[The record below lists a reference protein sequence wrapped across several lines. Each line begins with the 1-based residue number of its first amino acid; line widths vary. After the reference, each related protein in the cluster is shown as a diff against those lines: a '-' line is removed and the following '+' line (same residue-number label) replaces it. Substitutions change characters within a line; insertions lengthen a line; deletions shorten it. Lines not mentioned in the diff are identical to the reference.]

1 MAQLE
6 PVLPGRC
13 PGHPPSCIHIWGSQP
28 FPLIPYFATSR
39 GRQWSKLGSEFPST
53 LTAPPQK
60 RAGPASPK
68 KELKLFSTTNMPAQA
83 TRWEDHRGGGNDG
96 KGHDPLTSRT
106 APLLCWDKTCIP
118 PARSLGPEYGPV
130 LPKAWRPGSSFSIF
144 LTFMYVFIWLPQVLV
159 VSCGIFPCGVRTLA
173 VVQASVVAMRR
184 LSCSMARGTLALRSG
199 IEPVFPASQG
209 RSLTTGP
216 PGKSQPRSSCQFIPW
231 SQREDLRAL
240 P

>member
-1 MAQLE
+1 MVQAGVRVSFHTDCPTPETGRTSQPQE
-6 PVLPGRC
+6 GTEIVLYHKYAG
-13 PGHPPSCIHIWGSQP
+13 PGHTLGGSQ
-28 FPLIPYFATSR
+28 R
-39 GRQWSKLGSEFPST
+39 R
-53 LTAPPQK
+53 
-60 RAGPASPK
+60 
-68 KELKLFSTTNMPAQA
+68 
-83 TRWEDHRGGGNDG
+83 GNDG
-96 KGHDPLTSRT
+96 KGRGPLTSGT

-159 VSCGIFPCGVRTLA
+159 VSCGIFPCGARTLA

-184 LSCSMARGTLALRSG
+184 LSCSTARGTLALRSG